1 MLTVLFLAYLSFVS
15 HFFGEL
21 YIVDYVGASAVALIE
36 FVKFSLELQ
45 YDEAKNKAIK
55 KFSFSSKKSN

>member
-1 MLTVLFLAYLSFVS
+1 MLTVLFLVYLSFVS
-15 HFFGEL
+15 HYFGEL
-21 YIVDYVGASAVALIE
+21 NTIDYIGVSSVAFIE